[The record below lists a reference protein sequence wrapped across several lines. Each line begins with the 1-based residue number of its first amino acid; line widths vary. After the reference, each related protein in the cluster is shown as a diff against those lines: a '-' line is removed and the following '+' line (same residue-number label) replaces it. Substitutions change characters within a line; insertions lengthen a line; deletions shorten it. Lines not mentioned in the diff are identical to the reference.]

1 MEQAERAQQE
11 GEFRQAQA
19 NEPRE
24 ELSATSAGEYLDKA
38 LNLIGRKMRSAANIM
53 REKAPH
59 EGAAT
64 SAFTQ
69 ASNVLDAT
77 GRYMM
82 RERVIDDVGGVVR
95 RYPLR
100 SLGVCFLA
108 GLLVGNATRV
118 ARRS

>member
-11 GEFRQAQA
+11 NEVRQESIS
-19 NEPRE
+19 EPRE
-24 ELSATSAGEYLDKA
+24 ESGMGSAGEYLDKA
-38 LNLIGRKMRSAANIM
+38 LNLIGRKMRGAANIM
-53 REKAPH
+53 RERAPQ
-59 EGAAT
+59 EGATTA
-64 SAFTQ
+64 AFTQ

-82 RERVIDDVGGVVR
+82 RERVVDDVGGVVR

-108 GLLVGNATRV
+108 GLLVGNATRM
-118 ARRS
+118 ARR

>member
-11 GEFRQAQA
+11 KDFRQEPIS
-19 NEPRE
+19 EPRE
-24 ELSATSAGEYLDKA
+24 ESGMGSAGEYLDKA
-38 LNLIGRKMRSAANIM
+38 LNLIGRKMRGAANIM
-53 REKAPH
+53 RERAPQ
-59 EGAAT
+59 EGTAT

-108 GLLVGNATRV
+108 GLLVGNATRI
-118 ARRS
+118 ARR